1 MGIFKDFATSAAGD
15 LTIGAFQGIEDAAQ
29 KDVVVNATASNNA
42 LDREN
47 KAYNLTEQAFKNK
60 AEIANIL
67 AANPDA
73 FGLTNQEGLSI
84 EQVADRFSN
93 YMFLQNRSIFEAK
106 DMDTVKLNV
115 AKFMAQDPGKGFTI
129 YDPYISGEDRFKQ
142 EQELHQARI
151 SEITKM
157 PKADKLLMKL
167 QKAEEG
173 VATPE
178 SITNELTKVTALTAK
193 GYGILNTYP
202 TSEAGMKNMHFV
214 MTNIITARAKEA
226 FPDDANARAEFIN
239 QRLYDNNIDPTDGI
253 MYSNNMNY
261 KIMSDVISAQG
272 GAIANQMLELTNR
285 IAAAKNDDERR
296 QLNDQLNQIVLEQH
310 KTMDTYSKT
319 AGTIMAGQNRSD
331 IFPSEKETGAVPLPL
346 AAEGYVPTINSEGN
360 LVIDLANGNRQTLPL
375 EVLIDSPESIK
386 LLPIEAQNYVNTIKN
401 TLFVD
406 GEMMKPTREMFE
418 DGAAGDKAF
427 RDFLGIYNSL
437 NIEDRDMSL
446 EGTGVSDMDPLSE
459 KEKIRKDFEKEK
471 ASFKD
476 ADITKLKKDTQT
488 GDDIKIEE
496 LAPANTVIPKKK
508 PDQPDQLKEKSLSDK
523 LQEDFGK
530 PNVGISGGDVNVEEG
545 TKKKTDTQT
554 QTEDV
559 FEGSGVEEMFQS
571 ARFKFKNVDQGYLVE
586 QWNKNYQTDNS
597 ITNKFKADARLFF
610 GSNNLPADAAKQIDL
625 VSSAFDGDKGFSKD
639 QISEILSAVGLLES
653 KYKYKKQGRDTIDD
667 GLGVARSYWQIE
679 PSTAESILDENLNVM
694 KDGGNPFL
702 GANFEKLFRSKYAN
716 QIGSGTALEYFASL
730 NRKELSDLLL
740 KDGLFAASMAAH
752 KVITTFDP
760 FNSKGA

>member
-15 LTIGAFQGIEDAAQ
+15 LTIGAFEGLEAAAQ
-29 KDVVVNATASNNA
+29 KDIVVNATSSNNA
-42 LDREN
+42 LTREN
-47 KAYNLTEQAFKNK
+47 EAYNITERAFKNK

-93 YMFLQNRSIFEAK
+93 YMFLENRSIFEDK
-106 DMDTVKLNV
+106 DMNKVKLNV
-115 AKFMAQDPGKGFTI
+115 AKFMAQEPGKGFTI

-178 SITNELTKVTALTAK
+178 SITDELTKVAALTAK

-202 TSEAGMKNMHFV
+202 TSEAGMKNLQFV
-214 MTNIITARAKEA
+214 QVNLITANAKA
-226 FPDDANARAEFIN
+226 QFPDDANARAEFIN
-239 QRLYDNNIDPTDGI
+239 QRLYNNNIDPTDGI
-253 MYSNNMNY
+253 MYANNMNY

-310 KTMDTYSKT
+310 KTMDTYSKS
-319 AGTIMAGQNRSD
+319 AGTLMAGMDRSEV
-331 IFPSEKETGAVPLPL
+331 FPATDTEVPLPQVMD
-346 AAEGYVPTINSEGN
+346 GYVPSINNQGDV
-360 LVIDLANGNRQTLPL
+360 VIELANGNTQTIPL
-375 EVLIDSPESIK
+375 EVLIDSPDSIK
-386 LLPIEAQNYVNTIKN
+386 LLPQVTQNYINQIKDN
-401 TLFVD
+401 LFVD
-406 GEMMKPTREMFE
+406 GEMKEPTREMFE
-418 DGAAGDKAF
+418 PGKAGDKAF
-427 RDFLGIYNSL
+427 KDFLGIYNIFFPDTSDS
-437 NIEDRDMSL
+437 IFDEVETL
-446 EGTGVSDMDPLSE
+446 EPTPE
-459 KEKIRKDFEKEK
+459 KKLT
-471 ASFKD
+471 D

-508 PDQPDQLKEKSLSDK
+508 PDQPDQPKEKSLSDK
-523 LQEDFGK
+523 IQEDF
-530 PNVGISGGDVNVEEG
+530 PNANVGISGGDVNVEEG

-559 FEGSGVEEMFQS
+559 FEGSGVEPMFQS
-571 ARFKFKNVDQGYLVE
+571 ARFKFRNIDQGYLVD
-586 QWNKNYQTDNS
+586 QWSSNYQTEGS
-597 ITNKFKADARLFF
+597 MIKRLKANKDLIL
-610 GSNNLPADAAKQIDL
+610 GSNNAIPADAAKQIDL
-625 VSSAFDGDKGFSKD
+625 VASAFDGDNNFSKD
-639 QISEILSAVGLLES
+639 QITEILGAIGFIES
-653 KYKYKKQGRDTIDD
+653 DGYKYKKQGLNRIDD
-667 GLGVARSYWQIE
+667 GKGVARSYWQVE

-694 KDGGNPFL
+694 KGGGNPFL
-702 GANFEKLFRSKYAN
+702 GANFEKLFRSKYAD
-716 QIGSGTALEYFASL
+716 QIGSGTALEYFAKL

-752 KVITTFDP
+752 KVVTTFDP

>member
-15 LTIGAFQGIEDAAQ
+15 LTIGAFEGLEAAAQ
-29 KDVVVNATASNNA
+29 KDIVVNATSSNNA
-42 LDREN
+42 LTREN
-47 KAYNLTEQAFKNK
+47 EAYNITEQAFKNK

-93 YMFLQNRSIFEAK
+93 YMFLQNRSIFEDK
-106 DMDTVKLNV
+106 DMNKVKLNV
-115 AKFMAQDPGKGFTI
+115 AKYMAQEPGKGFTI

-272 GAIANQMLELTNR
+272 GVIANQMLELTNR

-310 KTMDTYSKT
+310 KTMDTYSKS
-319 AGTIMAGQNRSD
+319 AGTLMAGQNRSD

-346 AAEGYVPTINSEGN
+346 AAEGYVPTINNEGD

-406 GEMMKPTREMFE
+406 GEMMKPTRQMFE

-496 LAPANTVIPKKK
+496 LAPADTVIPKKK
-508 PDQPDQLKEKSLSDK
+508 PDQPDQPKEKSLSDK
-523 LQEDFGK
+523 IQEDFGT
-530 PNVGISGGDVNVEEG
+530 PSVGM
-545 TKKKTDTQT
+545 
-554 QTEDV
+554 
-559 FEGSGVEEMFQS
+559 GSGTEFGLSASKDMDFQS
-571 ARFKFKNVDQGYLVE
+571 ALKKSESSDNYMVVNKEGYMGA
-586 QWNKNYQTDNS
+586 YQ
-597 ITNKFKADARLFF
+597 FGDARLKDYKRETKEKFTNEEF
-610 GSNNLPADAAKQIDL
+610 LNDEDLQEKVYSWHVNDIVKYIQKNNLD
-625 VSSAFDGDKGFSKD
+625 
-639 QISEILSAVGLLES
+639 
-653 KYKYKKQGRDTIDD
+653 
-667 GLGVARSYWQIE
+667 
-679 PSTAESILDENLNVM
+679 ESIGKEVNGVIITLN
-694 KDGGNPFL
+694 
-702 GANFEKLFRSKYAN
+702 
-716 QIGSGTALEYFASL
+716 
-730 NRKELSDLLL
+730 
-740 KDGLFAASMAAH
+740 GLIAAAH
-752 KVITTFDP
+752 LGGRLGMRQYVESGFDKK
-760 FNSKGA
+760 FNKEDSNGTSLFDYIKRFQLTK